1 MFSFS
6 MKQLLRQPGKVCLF
20 LLLMVAS
27 TVLVIIGT
35 VLTIEN
41 TKRIQIVEESYTTIG
56 IVEQLPVNVEVVTGS
71 DDCYGIT
78 SQPKNIYDDSVSMDL
93 FDFPTAEYVNPP
105 EYRPV
110 FISYLPDHGHALGT
124 ALRNHILEFSPLVNS
139 EPGKPVEVVVTQVL
153 ESNIDSKSATHWKDG
168 SEDKSM
174 EIGDTFLLC
183 QHGLASSM
191 YFPLSAGEKYVAC
204 LSMDPICPTHGV
216 QEYIPYG
223 GPYSNQRDAEG
234 RWIDK
239 GNYACDIPEFESGTA
254 PLRARIDH
262 VTGDDF
268 YEPGHMG
275 DIYLKWAQIMRMED
289 HIFPALGVTSLDVLP
304 SWHDKSV
311 NIVEGREITLAEFSQ
326 GAPVCML
333 PQDTAIVNQLS
344 VGSKITLPM
353 LCVQYGDD
361 NFSLLNADG
370 DIYKT
375 FWEQEYEVVGIYNS
389 TGGFLSDFS
398 TDMFI
403 IPTNSVKSGWEN
415 NIAGWG
421 PLNADRVSFQLKNG
435 DIAHFDAAL
444 KAEVSEME
452 NLQIIYDDQG
462 YSEISR
468 SLYTNRVISLL
479 LLLAGVLASLTI
491 IALLLYFFVVKEMKR
506 TAIERSLGM
515 TKCQCRISLLAGLM
529 ILTVIAT
536 GAGNL
541 CGVLILDKVQ
551 DPSAVLVEDTDS
563 EYTYSTEY
571 SKWAQNRELAQK
583 TEINVDRPV
592 QVFWIVPLCMS
603 LIIFLISL
611 FLMEHNLRVDPIYLL
626 STKT

>member
-1 MFSFS
+1 
-6 MKQLLRQPGKVCLF
+6 
-20 LLLMVAS
+20 
-27 TVLVIIGT
+27 
-35 VLTIEN
+35 
-41 TKRIQIVEESYTTIG
+41 
-56 IVEQLPVNVEVVTGS
+56 
-71 DDCYGIT
+71 
-78 SQPKNIYDDSVSMDL
+78 
-93 FDFPTAEYVNPP
+93 
-105 EYRPV
+105 
-110 FISYLPDHGHALGT
+110 
-124 ALRNHILEFSPLVNS
+124 
-139 EPGKPVEVVVTQVL
+139 
-153 ESNIDSKSATHWKDG
+153 
-168 SEDKSM
+168 
-174 EIGDTFLLC
+174 
-183 QHGLASSM
+183 
-191 YFPLSAGEKYVAC
+191 
-204 LSMDPICPTHGV
+204 
-216 QEYIPYG
+216 
-223 GPYSNQRDAEG
+223 
-234 RWIDK
+234 
-239 GNYACDIPEFESGTA
+239 
-254 PLRARIDH
+254 
-262 VTGDDF
+262 
-268 YEPGHMG
+268 
-275 DIYLKWAQIMRMED
+275 
-289 HIFPALGVTSLDVLP
+289 
-304 SWHDKSV
+304 
-311 NIVEGREITLAEFSQ
+311 
-326 GAPVCML
+326 ML